1 MIDGEALFS
10 ELVVYPAVAVAA
22 PVLRVYG
29 LDPNAFVCVAVRSLA
44 EIVIVL
50 LVAQFSDDLGP
61 TPNISAFSSWSRA
74 FNFFR

>member
-1 MIDGEALFS
+1 MIDGEALFF

-44 EIVIVL
+44 EIVIVCGTGQPARL
-50 LVAQFSDDLGP
+50 QKMP
-61 TPNISAFSSWSRA
+61 
-74 FNFFR
+74 

>member
-44 EIVIVL
+44 EIVV
-50 LVAQFSDDLGP
+50 VRRTGQ
-61 TPNISAFSSWSRA
+61 SASLQEMFQGVIA
-74 FNFFR
+74 A